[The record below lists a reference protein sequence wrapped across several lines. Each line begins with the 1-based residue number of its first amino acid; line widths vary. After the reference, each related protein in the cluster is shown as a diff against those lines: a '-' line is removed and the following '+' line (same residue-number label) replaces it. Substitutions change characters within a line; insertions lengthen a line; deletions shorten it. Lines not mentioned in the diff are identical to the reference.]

1 MAKLMIEHDFY
12 RIGGSESV
20 GSSDTRLEFVVQTLD
35 GTERD
40 FIARLEPVQDKWL
53 VGADHAGDF
62 LHRLEARS
70 HHLFA
75 PLVHEFFRPRR
86 GDILPEQLELFLEQV
101 GAYGLQVVRE
111 QVRESDCLAFAQ
123 VLGALQQAPARVSE
137 DHLRAPSAGFQGACF
152 LGPNLIEG
160 FVHLGG
166 NVIAVEDVQRV
177 GRVLGDDV
185 QIGLPHVRADEL
197 DERTTFFAKP
207 DEELTQTL
215 LLPIL
220 DHKQQ
225 PLHILVDLIHQR
237 QKLALLPVD
246 LIHAEGRNTSAIDP
260 FAPPVHRHLDRA
272 KYALPAGLEAPGY
285 RLPAQQFG
293 PTGEEPG
300 KALRNWALAQS
311 PRQILHVNA
320 TPRTLQP
327 PRRVHEPGRHP
338 PQRHKLKAPL
348 YQFVVARRR
357 EQALRTLAELALMR
371 AKTDLDPRRSCGQ
384 APPSITRRSA
394 DSARL
399 IDKPFQRFHPV
410 KQRLQGKVHGSS
422 RSDKIP
428 VCATGSPY
436 SSATI
441 PSSPPASARSAQA
454 LRSRERSPPTRSLLP
469 ASSPADASMS
479 TASNSINAGNAAISC
494 PLQTDKP
501 RSNAASKGEE
511 NSSLNISAKHTG
523 HPQILRNCQ
532 NEEMPVSRFV
542 RATRFLFVLLA
553 LLAENAVAATIA
565 V

>member
-1 MAKLMIEHDFY
+1 MIEHDFY

-40 FIARLEPVQDKWL
+40 FIACLEPVQDKWL

-101 GAYGLQVVRE
+101 GAYCLQVVRE
-111 QVRESDCLAFAQ
+111 QVLEPDCLVFAQ

-137 DHLRAPSAGFQGACF
+137 NHLRASSAGFQDACF

-166 NVIAVEDVQRV
+166 NVIAVKDVQRV

-185 QIGLPHVRADEL
+185 EIGPPHVRADEL
-197 DERTTFFAKP
+197 DERTAFFAKP
-207 DEELTQTL
+207 DEELTQAV

-225 PLHILVDLIHQR
+225 PLHTLVDLIHQR

-246 LIHAEGRNTSAIDP
+246 LIHAESRNTGEIDP
-260 FAPPVHRHLDRA
+260 FAPPDHRHLDRA

-285 RLPAQQFG
+285 HLPAEQFG

-300 KALRNWALAQS
+300 EALRHGALAQS
-311 PRQILHVNA
+311 PRQILDVNA
-320 TPRTLQP
+320 TPRTRQP
-327 PRRVHEPGRHP
+327 PRCVHKPSRHP

-348 YQFVVARRR
+348 RQPVVARRW
-357 EQALRTLAELALMR
+357 EQALRALAELALMR
-371 AKTDLDPRRSCGQ
+371 TKTDLDPRRSDGQ
-384 APPSITRRSA
+384 ARPSTTRRSA
-394 DSARL
+394 NSARL
-399 IDKPFQRFHPV
+399 IDKPFQWFHPV
-410 KQRLQGKVHGSS
+410 EQRLQGKVHRSS

-428 VCATGSPY
+428 VCGTGSLY

-454 LRSRERSPPTRSLLP
+454 LRSRERSPPTRSHLP

-479 TASNSINAGNAAISC
+479 TASNSINAGNVAISS

-501 RSNAASKGEE
+501 RSNAASKKEE
-511 NSSLNISAKHTG
+511 NSSLNISTKHSG
-523 HPQILRNCQ
+523 RPQILRNFPNFFAQ
-532 NEEMPVSRFV
+532 VTGTFRRQARRSIQGLP
-542 RATRFLFVLLA
+542 
-553 LLAENAVAATIA
+553 
-565 V
+565 